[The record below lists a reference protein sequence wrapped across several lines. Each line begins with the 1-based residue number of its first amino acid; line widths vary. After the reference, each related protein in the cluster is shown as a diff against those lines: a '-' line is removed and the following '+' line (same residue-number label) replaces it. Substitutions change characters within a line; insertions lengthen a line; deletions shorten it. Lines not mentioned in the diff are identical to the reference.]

1 MARAIDADI
10 IIKDLT
16 AMKKMY
22 DAIEL
27 DGMIKAL
34 KEAPTIEPKQEWISV
49 KDRLPEPDVKTIGRI
64 ETEKVIAWDGNRLV
78 FGNFTI
84 YRHDNSFEFYG
95 ADADGTHC
103 FWKVTHWMPLPEP
116 PEKDG
121 E

>member
-10 IIKDLT
+10 FIRDLT

-34 KEAPTIEPKQEWISV
+34 KEAPTIDSV
-49 KDRLPEPDVKTIGRI
+49 KHGKWL
-64 ETEKVIAWDGNRLV
+64 
-78 FGNFTI
+78 
-84 YRHDNSFEFYG
+84 DNGERDMCGAIKPFSISCSVCGSSQGTTWMKHCPNCG
-95 ADADGTHC
+95 AD
-103 FWKVTHWMPLPEP
+103 MR
-116 PEKDG
+116 G